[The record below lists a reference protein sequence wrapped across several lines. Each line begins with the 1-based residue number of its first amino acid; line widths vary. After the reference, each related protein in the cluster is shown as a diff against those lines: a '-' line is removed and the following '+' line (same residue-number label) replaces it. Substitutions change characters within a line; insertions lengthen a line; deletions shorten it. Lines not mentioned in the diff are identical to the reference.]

1 MFRGPSRRNTGDGL
15 CPAWRNDVIETSSRR
30 AERYRKIYTHIYLH
44 TSTYAYI
51 CINICIYTHMYIY
64 TYIQKYQQ
72 APFYIYIYLHNTHIH
87 THRRWVLAF
96 TRMCILGGHLC
107 PGVAEIIPV
116 PQWGY
121 LYLPELGN
129 AATPFL
135 PPPLHIWASQPY
147 FSSCT
152 SSLFASGIGSARRF
166 WEWITEGKTS
176 STRALHAYKLNL
188 EDCGHW

>member
-15 CPAWRNDVIETSSRR
+15 CPAWRNNVIETSSRR

-96 TRMCILGGHLC
+96 LPGCAYLGDTSVLGLLRSSLSLNGVICIYQSW
-107 PGVAEIIPV
+107 EM
-116 PQWGY
+116 
-121 LYLPELGN
+121 LPL
-129 AATPFL
+129 
-135 PPPLHIWASQPY
+135 
-147 FSSCT
+147 FSCLLLCT
-152 SSLFASGIGSARRF
+152 SGLLNPISLPAPP
-166 WEWITEGKTS
+166 
-176 STRALHAYKLNL
+176 AYLL
-188 EDCGHW
+188 QE